1 VKYGFQLCQEYEA
14 KRHPKNAIAEPKYD
28 GMMVLVENGRFYNR
42 RQRDVTHQ
50 FPEVQVDPALVLV
63 GEIVIMQ
70 DGLSQFHML
79 QRRNVDNPKEI
90 RLRSMT
96 LPATLVAFD
105 LLELNGQDIS
115 GEPLTVRRQALAN
128 LQGSPAFNGHIH
140 VSGYWGCPQDKV
152 DQYLD
157 FMRQQLAEGIVVKD
171 LDMPYKPN
179 RNCAWLKLKAWI
191 EEEFDIARHEIT
203 DKGGFVVHINHKG
216 YDQEVV
222 VNNRSMMDGIAKG
235 SIQRLI
241 IAYLP
246 VEGKAAEASGALRQP
261 HVRGVP
267 WRK

>member
-1 VKYGFQLCQEYEA
+1 MKYGFQLCAEYEA
-14 KRHPKNAIAEPKYD
+14 KKHPKNAIAEPKYD
-28 GMMVLVENGRFYNR
+28 GMMVLVENGRLYNR
-42 RQRDVTHQ
+42 RLRDVTYQ

-79 QRRNVDNPKEI
+79 QKRNVDNPKEI
-90 RLRSMT
+90 RLRSMA

-105 LLELNGQDIS
+105 LLELNGQDVS
-115 GEPLTVRRQALAN
+115 GEPLSVRRQALAN
-128 LQGSPAFNGHIH
+128 LQGSPAFNGHVH

-152 DQYLD
+152 DEYLA
-157 FMRQQLAEGIVVKD
+157 FIRQQLAEGIVVKD
-171 LDMPYKPN
+171 LDMPYKPM
-179 RNCAWLKLKAWI
+179 RNNAWMKLKAWI
-191 EEEFDIARHEIT
+191 EEEFDIVRPEIT
-203 DKGGFVVHINHKG
+203 EKGGFVVHINHKG

-222 VNNRSMMDGIAKG
+222 VNNRSMVDGIAKG

-246 VEGKAAEASGALRQP
+246 VEGKASEASGALRQP